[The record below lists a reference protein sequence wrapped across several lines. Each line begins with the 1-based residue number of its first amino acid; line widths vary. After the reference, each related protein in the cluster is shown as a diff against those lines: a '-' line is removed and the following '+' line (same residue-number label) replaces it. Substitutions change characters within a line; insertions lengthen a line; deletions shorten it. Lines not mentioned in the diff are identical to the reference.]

1 MRIQIHNTV
10 RKYSESAR
18 SQTPLGQSHRLVIH
32 YRNLKEE
39 VQTFRGHKKEASA
52 VAWHPIHEGAFA
64 SGGSDGSIF
73 FWSVGAEK
81 EIGVIEQVTV
91 LCCFFLPTWGFLYW
105 PASFSLSFFH
115 SPVMWIRSG
124 PNREFFG
131 CSFRIRI
138 RGYHVHIDLGQI
150 QHRERAWGHRTG

>member
-1 MRIQIHNTV
+1 MNTRIRNPVIINAPV
-10 RKYSESAR
+10 IISAC
-18 SQTPLGQSHRLVIH
+18 I

-91 LCCFFLPTWGFLYW
+91 LCGFFYLRWVFLAAATDQSSSG
-105 PASFSLSFFH
+105 ASERRK
-115 SPVMWIRSG
+115 RSG
-124 PNREFFG
+124 SSNR
-131 CSFRIRI
+131 
-138 RGYHVHIDLGQI
+138 
-150 QHRERAWGHRTG
+150 

>member
-1 MRIQIHNTV
+1 V
-10 RKYSESAR
+10 
-18 SQTPLGQSHRLVIH
+18 

-91 LCCFFLPTWGFLYW
+91 QFLFTYVGVFFIGRSLFL
-105 PASFSLSFFH
+105 FLVFTH
-115 SPVMWIRSG
+115 PVLWIRSG
-124 PNREFFG
+124 PN
-131 CSFRIRI
+131 
-138 RGYHVHIDLGQI
+138 
-150 QHRERAWGHRTG
+150 